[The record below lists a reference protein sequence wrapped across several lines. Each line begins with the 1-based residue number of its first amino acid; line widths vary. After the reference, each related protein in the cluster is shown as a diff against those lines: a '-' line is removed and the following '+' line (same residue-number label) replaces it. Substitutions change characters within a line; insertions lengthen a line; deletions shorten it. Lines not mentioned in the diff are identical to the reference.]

1 MNLNQQRMASFH
13 FERDNKDYTLPIIS
27 SKCVCNKWSLYII
40 RIARGIP
47 NNDNILS
54 TCWGVCL
61 LDGKDSYTVLVPF
74 KYSQIEDFVFDINPV
89 DSDSTIYFFAKDKDA
104 YSLYCVRNFLDVECL
119 ISYFEEIEEIE
130 IDRHHMLFIYD
141 AVGALA
147 VIRKGEEEIAPRFQ
161 HIYPY
166 WYRNDKEMQILYVVG
181 NIKDEY
187 GIILDKKLVL
197 EPSDY
202 VIWVNEGTDDIIIL
216 KDDVFYW
223 GIYDNT
229 MKQMQLT
236 EAEIEQDGIIESSSS
251 SFDTKRCQ
259 FI

>member
-1 MNLNQQRMASFH
+1 MNLNQQRMASFY
-13 FERDNKDYTLPIIS
+13 FEEDNKAYTLPIIS
-27 SKCVCNKWSLYII
+27 SKCVYNKWSLYII

-47 NNDNILS
+47 NNENILS
-54 TCWGVCL
+54 TCWGVCF
-61 LDGKDSYTVLVPF
+61 LDEKDSYTVIVPF

-89 DSDSTIYFFAKDKDA
+89 DSDSTIYFFAKDKDVDA
-104 YSLYCVRNFLDVECL
+104 CSLYCVRDYFDVECL
-119 ISYFEEIEEIE
+119 IGYTEDIE
-130 IDRHHMLFIYD
+130 IDRHHLLFIYD
-141 AVGALA
+141 ALGALA
-147 VIRKGEEEIAPRFQ
+147 VVRKGEEEIAPRFQ

-166 WYRNDKEMQILYVVG
+166 WYSNDNEMQILYVVG
-181 NIKDEY
+181 NHKEEY

-236 EAEIEQDGIIESSSS
+236 EAEIEQDEMIESSCS